1 MIKNQKCP
9 TAQLH
14 QCIFFQCEQ
23 ITARL
28 EVAYVSKNST
38 QNYES
43 ANNFFTGDFYE
54 SERIQIEFRRNITVG
69 VGCACVRRESR
80 KINEFR
86 RILEKRT
93 IK

>member
-1 MIKNQKCP
+1 MTKIKFFD
-9 TAQLH
+9 TE
-14 QCIFFQCEQ
+14 ITIFSYFFQCEQ

-38 QNYES
+38 QNHES
-43 ANNFFTGDFYE
+43 ENKFYTGDFYKG
-54 SERIQIEFRRNITVG
+54 ERIQIEYRRNITIG
-69 VGCACVRRESR
+69 VGCACVRRESK

-93 IK
+93 VK